1 MLMAVLHIVSRS
13 PRESRA
19 LEDCLVRAG
28 EGDAVLLI
36 ENGVYAA
43 VKGGDIEAVLT
54 SAIGRVRFY
63 ALGPDLDARGVE
75 TSEVAETIRIVDY
88 GGFVDLTAD
97 YRPIQSWF

>member
-1 MLMAVLHIVSRS
+1 MLMTVLHIVSRS

-43 VKGGDIEAVLT
+43 VKGADSEAVLK

-63 ALGPDLDARGVE
+63 ALEPDLDARGVQ

-88 GGFVDLTAD
+88 GGFVDLTAEC
-97 YRPIQSWF
+97 RLVQSWF

>member
-1 MLMAVLHIVSRS
+1 MMTVLHIVSRS

-36 ENGVYAA
+36 EDAVYAA
-43 VKGGDIEAVLT
+43 VNGADIEAVLK
-54 SAIGRVRFY
+54 SASERVRFY

-75 TSEVAETIRIVDY
+75 ASEVAETIRIVDY
-88 GGFVDLTAD
+88 GGFVDLTAEC
-97 YRPIQSWF
+97 RLVQSWF

>member
-1 MLMAVLHIVSRS
+1 MATLHLVNRS
-13 PRESRA
+13 PLESRA
-19 LEDCLVRAG
+19 LEQCLARAG

-43 VKGGDIEAVLT
+43 VKGADSEAVLK
-54 SAIGRVRFY
+54 SVVGRVRFY

-75 TSEVAETIRIVDY
+75 ASEVGETIRIVDY

-97 YRPIQSWF
+97 YRPIQSWS